1 MRRILTAA
9 VFFCIFIFPL
19 FYYLGW
25 SLGSVYGWVLLS
37 IVFALVL
44 SFPFVRHGPSLVQV
58 TFLSMGLLSYL
69 IVFCLLKDL
78 LSLFGIHLPVE
89 VTYALA
95 FLSVVFGTLVAW
107 RGPKVVC
114 LKLAVNDLAPELEGF
129 KIVQISD
136 LHVGPTIG
144 KKYVE
149 KVVATC
155 NDLKP
160 DLLAMTGDIG
170 DGPVDRYR
178 EAIAPIGK
186 LRAQYGVFYVPG
198 NHEYYW
204 NANEWMNVMN
214 NLKAIV
220 LLNRA
225 KKIQVKGK
233 DVLVGGV
240 ADPAGVPGPDPK
252 LVFQAAEKSVFK
264 ILLSHR
270 PGLALEAAAIGFDL
284 QLSGHTHGG
293 QFFPWTVLVRFFHKH
308 FLGHYRIGKMW
319 LNVNSGTGSWGPFL
333 RLGTTSEITLIELI
347 ASHKSLE

>member
-1 MRRILTAA
+1 MKRILIPAA
-9 VFFCIFIFPL
+9 FFGLFIFPL

-37 IVFALVL
+37 IIFTLVL
-44 SFPFVRHGPSLVQV
+44 SFPFVRHGPSLLQV
-58 TFLSMGLLSYL
+58 TYLSMGLLSYL
-69 IVFCLLKDL
+69 IVFSLLKDL
-78 LSLFGIHLPVE
+78 LRLLDIDLPVE
-89 VTYALA
+89 VIYTLA
-95 FLSVVFGTLVAW
+95 FLSVGVGTAIAW
-107 RGPKVVC
+107 RGPKLVR

-129 KIVQISD
+129 SIVQISD

-155 NDLKP
+155 NELKP
-160 DLLAMTGDIG
+160 DLVAMTGDIG

-178 EAIAPIGK
+178 DAIAPIGK
-186 LRAQYGVFYVPG
+186 LRAKYGVFYVPG

-220 LLNRA
+220 LMNRG
-225 KKIQVKGK
+225 KKIQVNGK

-240 ADPAGVPGPDPK
+240 ADPAGIPGPDPQ
-252 LVFQAAEKSVFK
+252 LVIQAAEGSVYK

-270 PGLALEAAAIGFDL
+270 PGLALQASALGFDL

-293 QFFPWTVLVRFFHKH
+293 QFFPWTILVRFFHRH
-308 FLGHYRIGKMW
+308 FLGHYRVGQMW

-347 ASHKSLE
+347 SSHKSLG

>member
-1 MRRILTAA
+1 MRKILITVA
-9 VFFCIFIFPL
+9 FLGLFIFPL

-25 SLGSVYGWVLLS
+25 SLGSVYGWFLLS
-37 IVFALVL
+37 TIFALVL
-44 SFPFVRHGPSLVQV
+44 SFPFVRHGPSIVQL

-69 IVFCLLKDL
+69 IVFCLLKDV
-78 LSLFGIHLPVE
+78 LSLLGFHLPVE

-95 FLSVVFGTLVAW
+95 FLSVAFGTAIAW
-107 RGPKVVC
+107 RGPKVVR
-114 LKLAVNDLAPELEGF
+114 LKLAVNDLVPELEGF

-136 LHVGPTIG
+136 LHIGPTIG
-144 KKYVE
+144 KKYVA
-149 KVVATC
+149 KVVTTC

-160 DLLAMTGDIG
+160 DLIAMTGDIG

-186 LRAQYGVFYVPG
+186 LSAQYGVFYVPG

-220 LLNRA
+220 LLNRG

-240 ADPAGVPGPDPK
+240 ADPVGIPGPDPQ
-252 LVFQAAEKSVFK
+252 LVFQAAEGSVYK

-270 PGLALEAAAIGFDL
+270 PGLALQAAAIGFDL

-293 QFFPWTVLVRFFHKH
+293 QFFPWTVLVQ
-308 FLGHYRIGKMW
+308 IGRAH
-319 LNVNSGTGSWGPFL
+319 V
-333 RLGTTSEITLIELI
+333 
-347 ASHKSLE
+347 